1 LVTIINEVT
10 ININEA
16 DMSNLTL
23 WGRLNSINVQKVLW
37 LCEDIS
43 LPFHRIDAG
52 MEFGVNKTEEYKS
65 KNPNGL
71 VPTIDDDGFILWE
84 SHSIMRYLARKYDAT
99 GAMYPQSLQDG
110 AKVDQWLDWY
120 NTVGW
125 PPMRNLF
132 WGWIRTPADKRNLQE
147 LETTRQSFIQIA
159 SMLDE
164 QLGKTAYIAGN
175 TFTMA
180 DIPIALLCYRWFNLP
195 IERPTMKNLDA
206 WYAKIQSRPGY
217 QKYSTAPLT

>member
-1 LVTIINEVT
+1 
-10 ININEA
+10 
-16 DMSNLTL
+16 MSNLTV

-37 LCEDIS
+37 LCEDIQ

-52 MEFGVNKTEEYKS
+52 MEFGVNKTEDYKS

-84 SHSIMRYLARKYDAT
+84 SHAIMRYLARKYDQSHSL
-99 GAMYPQSLQDG
+99 YPADLQSS
-110 AKVDQWLDWY
+110 AKIDQWLDWY

-132 WGWIRTPADKRNLQE
+132 WGWIRTPVAERNLEE
-147 LETTRQSFIQIA
+147 LEKIRQSFILIA
-159 SMLDE
+159 TILDQ
-164 QLGKTAYIAGN
+164 QLSQTPYIAGQH
-175 TFTMA
+175 FTIA
-180 DIPIALLCYRWFNLP
+180 DIPMALLCYRWFNLP
-195 IERPTMKNLDA
+195 VERPTMKHLEA
-206 WYAKIQSRPGY
+206 WYTKVQGRPGY

>member
-1 LVTIINEVT
+1 
-10 ININEA
+10 
-16 DMSNLTL
+16 MSNLTI

-37 LCEDIS
+37 VCEDIQ
-43 LPFHRIDAG
+43 LPFHRINAG

-84 SHSIMRYLARKYDAT
+84 SHTIMRYLASKYDKNHLL
-99 GAMYPQSLQDG
+99 YPQDAQVS

-132 WGWIRTPADKRNLQE
+132 WGWIRTPEAQRNLEE
-147 LETTRQSFIQIA
+147 LEKIRQSFILIA
-159 SMLDE
+159 GMLDQ
-164 QLGKTAYIAGN
+164 QLSQTSYMACN
-175 TFTMA
+175 HFTMA

-195 IERPTMKNLDA
+195 IERPVMKHLEA
-206 WYAKIQSRPGY
+206 WYAKVQARPGY

>member
-1 LVTIINEVT
+1 
-10 ININEA
+10 
-16 DMSNLTL
+16 MSQLSI

-37 LCEDIS
+37 LCEDMQ

-71 VPTIDDDGFILWE
+71 VPTINDDGFILWE

-99 GAMYPQSLQDG
+99 KSLYPEDAQLS
-110 AKVDQWLDWY
+110 ARVDQWLDWY
-120 NTVGW
+120 NTVAW
-125 PPMRNLF
+125 PLMKPLF
-132 WGWIRTPADKRNLQE
+132 WGWIRVPADQRNLQE
-147 LETTRQSFIQIA
+147 LETARQNFIQVV
-159 SMLDE
+159 SMLDQ
-164 QLGKTAYIAGN
+164 QLSKTPFIAGQ

-180 DIPIALLCYRWFNLP
+180 DISMALVCYRWFNLP
-195 IERPTMKNLDA
+195 IERPAMQHLDA
-206 WYAKIQSRPGY
+206 WYAKVQGRPGY

>member
-1 LVTIINEVT
+1 LDSLKI
-10 ININEA
+10 
-16 DMSNLTL
+16 
-23 WGRLNSINVQKVLW
+23 WGRTNSINVQKVLW
-37 LCEDIS
+37 VCEDLSIA
-43 LPFHRIDAG
+43 HQRIDAG
-52 MEFGVNKTEEYKS
+52 MEHGVNKTPEYLNM
-65 KNPNGL
+65 NPNGL
-71 VPTIDDDGFILWE
+71 VPTISDDGFILWE
-84 SHSIMRYLARKYDAT
+84 SHAVMRYLIRRMAKENEIDSLYPSASK
-99 GAMYPQSLQDG
+99 GAAL
-110 AKVDQWLDWY
+110 VDQWLDWY

-147 LETTRQSFIQIA
+147 LETIRQSFIQIA

-164 QLGKTAYIAGN
+164 QLGKTAFIAGN
-175 TFTMA
+175 HFTMA

-195 IERPTMKNLDA
+195 IERPAMKNLDA